1 MPIRRPKP
9 GKAAKVYR
17 FVFADQKAAVPV
29 RKAGMAAFLFLISGS
44 DFMMKERAAWLRGL
58 WKRHFILARCISFL
72 FVFFGVTFLTFAVTS
87 LAPSDGAEMYYL
99 SRGITPSPELLAET
113 RAEMGL
119 DQPLLVQYGH
129 WLWNVLHG
137 NLGTSYNFEESVL
150 SQLARKLPYTLA
162 LAGAAFL
169 LTAAVSLPLGAV
181 AAVKRNKLTDFLIR
195 AVSFVGVSVPNFW
208 LALLLLYFLAVQLRL
223 FPVIGT
229 GDLRSMALP
238 VLTLVIP
245 LSCSYVRQI
254 RTAFLEEMGKEYVTA
269 LRARGISERKIFF
282 SHLLPGA
289 LTPVLTLAG
298 MSVGSLLG
306 GAAIVETIFGWPGI
320 GSMVVDAI
328 RVRDYP
334 VIQGYVL
341 WMAAIYLLAGLVT
354 DLFCRMLD
362 PRQRRK
368 ALWRKLAHRP
378 EDVPAG
384 RRKRFRRFMIPARSP
399 EGRR

>member
-1 MPIRRPKP
+1 
-9 GKAAKVYR
+9 
-17 FVFADQKAAVPV
+17 
-29 RKAGMAAFLFLISGS
+29 
-44 DFMMKERAAWLRGL
+44 
-58 WKRHFILARCISFL
+58 
-72 FVFFGVTFLTFAVTS
+72 
-87 LAPSDGAEMYYL
+87 
-99 SRGITPSPELLAET
+99 
-113 RAEMGL
+113 
-119 DQPLLVQYGH
+119 
-129 WLWNVLHG
+129 
-137 NLGTSYNFEESVL
+137 
-150 SQLARKLPYTLA
+150 
-162 LAGAAFL
+162 
-169 LTAAVSLPLGAV
+169 
-181 AAVKRNKLTDFLIR
+181 
-195 AVSFVGVSVPNFW
+195 
-208 LALLLLYFLAVQLRL
+208 
-223 FPVIGT
+223 
-229 GDLRSMALP
+229 
-238 VLTLVIP
+238 
-245 LSCSYVRQI
+245 
-254 RTAFLEEMGKEYVTA
+254 MGKEYVTA

-378 EDVPAG
+378 EDVPGWPQKAIPPFHDTRPQSGREALKMQQIKRNPSSAPVQPRPKSGFRGKRSAFTAFWSLAALLVLIAAFGRGAG
-384 RRKRFRRFMIPARSP
+384 PPGPAGGRPFRPPSSRRPLPISAAPISWDGTSFPGFWRGRGAPSP
-399 EGRR
+399 SPS

>member
-1 MPIRRPKP
+1 
-9 GKAAKVYR
+9 
-17 FVFADQKAAVPV
+17 
-29 RKAGMAAFLFLISGS
+29 
-44 DFMMKERAAWLRGL
+44 MMKERAARLRGL

-150 SQLARKLPYTLA
+150 SQLTRKLPYTLA

-169 LTAAVSLPLGAV
+169 LTAAVSLPLGAL

-208 LALLLLYFLAVQLRL
+208 LALLLLYFLAVQLHL

>member
-1 MPIRRPKP
+1 
-9 GKAAKVYR
+9 
-17 FVFADQKAAVPV
+17 
-29 RKAGMAAFLFLISGS
+29 MAAFLFLISGS
-44 DFMMKERAAWLRGL
+44 DFMMKERAARLRGL

-137 NLGTSYNFEESVL
+137 DLGISYNFEESVL
-150 SQLARKLPYTLA
+150 SQLTRKLPYTLA
-162 LAGAAFL
+162 FAGAAFL
-169 LTAAVSLPLGAV
+169 LTAAVSLPLGAL

-254 RTAFLEEMGKEYVTA
+254 RTAFLEEIGKEYVTA

-399 EGRR
+399 EGRH